1 MVQSHNHNS
10 PISLILLL
18 LFIAGLHQLPKME
31 NNILPPFVQVYT
43 SDSMIVHPNLTRLLD
58 YDVCLVSYS
67 TLFNH
72 VTSLLLY
79 FLAKLLDNRKRLW
92 LLSSQTATCPP
103 HTMDAL
109 RST

>member
-1 MVQSHNHNS
+1 MVQSPNHYS

-18 LFIAGLHQLPKME
+18 LFIVGLYQLPKME
-31 NNILPPFVQVYT
+31 NNILPPFAQVYT
-43 SDSMIVHPNLTRLLD
+43 SDSMIIHPNFTRLFD

-67 TLFNH
+67 TLFSQ

-103 HTMDAL
+103 QTIDAL